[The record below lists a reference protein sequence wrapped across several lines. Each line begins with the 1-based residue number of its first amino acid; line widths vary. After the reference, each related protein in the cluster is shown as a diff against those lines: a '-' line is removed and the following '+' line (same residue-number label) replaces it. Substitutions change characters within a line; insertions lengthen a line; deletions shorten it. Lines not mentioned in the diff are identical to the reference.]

1 MKDIVQILKKAGLS
15 IAVLLLIGQFAN
27 AASFT
32 AIASGN
38 WSSTATWGGS
48 TPGTTITVDQIVI
61 PSGITVNLD
70 NNTSFNGALASLDV
84 QGTLTSS
91 ANTSLTVDLGTIFG
105 GGVMAVHELLLNAGA
120 TLTFT
125 GQVAVNVLTSA
136 TTSLAVAADVIV
148 NETLN
153 IATGTLNLQTGG
165 NLDVGTNAD
174 IIISG
179 GTLSIAGGG
188 NVGLSGS
195 YNVIYTSGSANGGL
209 ELTGTGLN
217 DVTVNVSG
225 GNSVS
230 LTSHLTVSGT
240 LTLMSGTLVLNGNDL
255 TITGNVSASGSG
267 FVSSTSGSNISINAT
282 GGIAGSLNFSGGS
295 NSVNNLSIAVG
306 EGNQAQIEGTLTVN
320 GTLTLT
326 SGSLDISSSA
336 LIISGDV
343 SGSGSLNGSG
353 STNLTVTT
361 TGGLSGMLNFATGGQ
376 MINAF
381 TINVGSGNS
390 VSLGSDLTVNGNLY
404 IASGNMLDISG
415 HTLTIGSSGDIG
427 GNGLLVVN
435 GSSGVIVNAS
445 GGISGSLGISGSSMG
460 TFTVNVGNGNSLT
473 IDNDVN
479 VSGNLNLQSGS
490 LVLNNNDLTI
500 SGDISSGGSGTI
512 TSSAGSDISIS
523 GNASPS
529 GSLSFSSG
537 GDIVN
542 DLTINLTGGS
552 SSVMIGSDLTVEG
565 SLTFSDGSINIGSN
579 LLSIGASGS
588 ISGSG
593 SSSYVITGAGGSLG
607 IDMSSGG
614 GSINFPV
621 GTSTNFSPA
630 NITLNSGG
638 SGTVMVGVI
647 ADVFAQ
653 GTGGVD
659 LSTTQPVVDATW
671 NIASDISSG
680 LDMDIEL
687 WWSAAMEVNSFTSSA
702 AYIAHNV
709 GGTWDA
715 TTTASAT
722 AQSGGMFSIQR
733 SGITSL
739 SPFAVFDQNTVTGIN
754 QLSNNDSEIQVYPNP
769 ATDNITLMNIR
780 QNPGIIYIDI
790 ISATG
795 QLVQTSS
802 VNSVNATISLEGLSA
817 GNYFLKIYN
826 NELNEVRKVVIQ

>member
-306 EGNQAQIEGTLTVN
+306 EGNEAKIEGTLTVN

-343 SGSGSLNGSG
+343 SGSGSLSGSG

-390 VSLGSDLTVNGNLY
+390 VSLGSDLTVNGNLD
-404 IASGNMLDISG
+404 IASGNMLNISG

-427 GNGLLVVN
+427 GNGSLVVN

-523 GNASPS
+523 GNVSPS
-529 GSLSFSSG
+529 GSLIFSSG

-565 SLTFSDGSINIGSN
+565 SLTFANGSIDIGSN
-579 LLSIGASGS
+579 MLNIGASGS